1 MRAVYRTLVRLY
13 PAEHRQIFG
22 GEMLTVLAEEGFEAS
37 NRRLTARIRLFARE
51 ASGLLV
57 GAARE
62 HFRVLVES
70 QPGLSLRT
78 LSLRTG
84 RFEMRNGFRFPK
96 STIVFMTL
104 ILAGVILAIKRGE
117 DIALAFPRVN
127 PQAGPIPLAHSTAS
141 LAIFVGLFYVFG
153 LVGGAILVALRRS
166 DGDRRSGVS
175 GEQK

>member
-1 MRAVYRTLVRLY
+1 MLAVFVYRTLVRLY

-22 GEMLTVLAEEGFEAS
+22 GEMLTVLAEEDSRAS
-37 NRRLTARIRLFARE
+37 NRTVTARIRVFARE
-51 ASGLLV
+51 ASGLMV

-78 LSLRTG
+78 R
-84 RFEMRNGFRFPK
+84 RFDMRNGFRFPK

-117 DIALAFPRVN
+117 DIALAFSRVH
-127 PQAGPIPLAHSTAS
+127 PQVGPIQLAHSTLAPI
-141 LAIFVGLFYVFG
+141 AIFIGLFYVFG
-153 LVGGAILVALRRS
+153 IVGGAILVGLRRS
-166 DGDRRSGVS
+166 GVDRLSGVS

>member
-1 MRAVYRTLVRLY
+1 
-13 PAEHRQIFG
+13 
-22 GEMLTVLAEEGFEAS
+22 MLMVLAEEGSGAS
-37 NRRLTARIRLFARE
+37 NRTVTARIRLFARE
-51 ASGLLV
+51 ASGLMV

-62 HFRVLVES
+62 HFRVLVER
-70 QPGLSLRT
+70 QPG

-117 DIALAFPRVN
+117 DIALSFPRLN
-127 PQAGPIPLAHSTAS
+127 PQAGPIQLAHSTES
-141 LAIFVGLFYVFG
+141 LAIFIGLFYVFG

-166 DGDRRSGVS
+166 SVDRLSGS
-175 GEQK
+175 REQK